1 MPIKVPGT
9 ELTGGDGLLL
19 DGQTLTEVRQWD
31 GEVLRIA
38 MNKTLTAG
46 KVTARFRDPAIRARL
61 EADAASVIGKD
72 RIREVA
78 ATLGGYKVVAMRAK
92 APAQTLAQYDEEI
105 VKDLKLPTV
114 NSRPVSSVVQ
124 TISE

>member
-1 MPIKVPGT
+1 MPGT

-46 KVTARFRDPAIRARL
+46 KVTARFRDPAFLYPATVSQRGDTLIFANSQFNRHDAHVEPAPQGLLSIPLARI
-61 EADAASVIGKD
+61 EAG
-72 RIREVA
+72 
-78 ATLGGYKVVAMRAK
+78 
-92 APAQTLAQYDEEI
+92 
-105 VKDLKLPTV
+105 
-114 NSRPVSSVVQ
+114 N
-124 TISE
+124 